1 MEQFT
6 DRREAGHRLAR
17 ALASYADLPD
27 VIVLALPR
35 GGVPVAYEVAE
46 TLHAALDV
54 IIVRKLGAPWNEEF
68 AIGAVASGGTCVLD
82 TSLIRRL
89 RIARADIEETVA
101 RELHEL
107 GRRERAYRGDQ
118 PWPVIR
124 DCTVILVDDGV
135 ATGATMTAAVGALR
149 QQSPHRI
156 VIATPVASAT
166 AYHALQRIADD
177 CVALIVSDMLYSVG
191 MYYRDFS
198 QTTDEEV
205 QALLERATHRTAQ
218 PHAS

>member
-6 DRREAGHRLAR
+6 NRREAGQRLAH
-17 ALASYADLPD
+17 ALTAYADRPD

-35 GGVPVAYEVAE
+35 GGVPVATEVAE
-46 TLHAALDV
+46 ALHATLDV
-54 IIVRKLGAPWNEEF
+54 LIVRKLGAPWNEEF

-82 TSLIRRL
+82 SALIRQL
-89 RIARADIEETVA
+89 RIARTDIEEIIA

-107 GRRERAYRGDQ
+107 ERRERVYRDRQ
-118 PWPVIR
+118 PWPMLR
-124 DCTVILVDDGV
+124 DRTVILVDDGV
-135 ATGATMTAAVGALR
+135 ATGATMTAAVRALR
-149 QQSPHRI
+149 QQSPHHI
-156 VIATPVASAT
+156 VVATPVASAT

-177 CVALIVSDMLYSVG
+177 CVALIVSDVLYGVG

-205 QALLERATHRTAQ
+205 QTLLERAAHHTPPTQ
-218 PHAS
+218 AS